1 MAEEI
6 SRRDFLRATALGLV
20 GATLVPAYA
29 RSVFAGAP
37 AALAGMERG
46 WERVPGILRRIRPP
60 VFPARDFVITSYGA
74 VGDGA
79 ADCTDAF
86 RKAIAACVRAGGGRV
101 VVPEGRFL
109 TGPIHLRSKVN
120 LHVTRG
126 AIVAFAADP
135 QQYTPLVFTR
145 WEGTELMG
153 LSPLIYAF
161 GQEDIAVTGE
171 GVLDG
176 QADESHWWPWKGRAG
191 GQSNQIP
198 ARTRL
203 MQMAEQGVP
212 VAQRVFGPE
221 AMLRPQFVQPYR
233 CKNVLIEGVTIQR
246 SPMWELHPVLC
257 RNVTVRNV
265 TIETHGP
272 NNDGCDPESCRDV
285 LIEGCSFDT
294 GDDCIA
300 IKSGRNAD
308 GRRLHTPSENLVIR
322 DCRMKDG
329 HGGVSLGSE
338 NSGGIRNV
346 FIEKCRMDS
355 PHLERA
361 LRLKTNAMR
370 GGFLTG
376 IYMRDVTV
384 GQVAVAVL
392 DIDFNYEEGPR
403 GPFRPDVHDIELR
416 AVTSGKSQYGVYLR
430 GFRDDLIRDVR
441 ILGCTFE
448 NVAKPNVVE
457 NAADVK
463 VENTS
468 MNGQPLHVQATLSPA
483 A

>member
-6 SRRDFLRATALGLV
+6 SRRDFLRAAALGLV

-29 RSVFAGAP
+29 RSVLAGTP

-79 ADCTDAF
+79 ADCTEAF
-86 RKAIAACVRAGGGRV
+86 RKAIAACAGAGGGRV
-101 VVPEGRFL
+101 VVPDGRFL

-126 AIVAFAADP
+126 ATVAFATDP

-161 GQEDIAVTGE
+161 EQEDIAVTGE
-171 GVLDG
+171 GLLDG

-191 GQSNQIP
+191 GQTNQIP

-212 VAQRVFGPE
+212 VGQRVFGPE

-233 CKNVLIEGVTIQR
+233 CQNVLIEGVTIRR

-308 GRRLHTPSENLVIR
+308 GRRLHTPSEDLVIR

-416 AVTSGKSQYGVYLR
+416 GVTSGRSQYGVYLR